1 MEIIKNHPSKKD
13 YKIMPRYQNIK
24 IIKKVS
30 IKIVEDFFK
39 SFPEEKRGRKNFKN
53 KEKEIMTL
61 IAYNELIKKGN
72 TVKCDCI
79 GNIKEKL
86 ISERLEV
93 TASFYKKYNNG

>member
-1 MEIIKNHPSKKD
+1 MEIIKNYPSKKN
-13 YKIMPRYQNIK
+13 YKLMRRYQNVK

-53 KEKEIMTL
+53 KEKEIMSL
-61 IAYNELIKKGN
+61 IAYNELIKKAN
-72 TVKCDCI
+72 KVKSDCI

-86 ISERLEV
+86 ISEKLEV
-93 TASFYKKYNNG
+93 TASFYKKYSNE

>member
-1 MEIIKNHPSKKD
+1 MTIKLSLLQKKIKCIFNIWSICFPITTCYRKNHPSKKN

-61 IAYNELIKKGN
+61 
-72 TVKCDCI
+72 
-79 GNIKEKL
+79 
-86 ISERLEV
+86 
-93 TASFYKKYNNG
+93 